1 MNPFYLTNWSDA
13 EQELINALALPFDTV
28 RQMDYKFCRAKACHE
43 RAAQALNLC
52 RIDLLTHHVG
62 ELKLSSDA
70 ADKGSTVEPQERN
83 RTETVA
89 GKTCSKCGQDLH
101 GVFADQAG

>member
-1 MNPFYLTNWSDA
+1 MNPFNITSMIDA
-13 EQELINALALPFDTV
+13 ERELFKAQNLPKRTV
-28 RQMDYKFCRAKACHE
+28 RQMDFKLCRVKACAE
-43 RAAQALNLC
+43 KLADAANLC